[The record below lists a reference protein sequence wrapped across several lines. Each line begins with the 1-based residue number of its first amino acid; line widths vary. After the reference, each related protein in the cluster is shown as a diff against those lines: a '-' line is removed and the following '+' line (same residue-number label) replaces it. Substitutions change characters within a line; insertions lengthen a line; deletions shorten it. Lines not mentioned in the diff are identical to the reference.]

1 VKPAGSPAI
10 FNRKEGELSVPTTLL
25 AIDDSVTM
33 RKVLEMTFAGED
45 FRVVSAESADAGFAK
60 LRSERPSIV
69 LCDVTLDGPGGYAIC
84 AKIKSENPTVAV
96 VLMASKQQPYDAH
109 KGQSARADDFIEK
122 PFDTQ
127 QLIDKVKRL
136 ATRPVEAA
144 AAARPT
150 AAAGPPMS
158 VGPAT
163 TPGVAPA
170 AAAGRPPPAP
180 PAPAAPAR
188 APGGPPA
195 APQNRPAVPGV
206 AAGVGRGTLAYGAYA
221 LQNPGAAASQPQA
234 PQTPAVS
241 QAAFGASPQA
251 PAASQGGH
259 GAARP
264 PAAAAPAAASATG
277 TPSHPTHGTS
287 PGMVSPVAS
296 VAPAVAS
303 AAAAASAAS
312 SASNG
317 QLAAK
322 LQHLGLS
329 DAQVSA
335 VLSLSRE
342 VIERVVWEV
351 VPVLAET
358 MIKEELKRLTSD

>member
-1 VKPAGSPAI
+1 
-10 FNRKEGELSVPTTLL
+10 VPTTLL

-45 FRVVSAESADAGFAK
+45 FRVVSADSADAGLAK
-60 LRSERPSIV
+60 IRSERPSIV

-96 VLMASKQQPYDAH
+96 LMMASKQQPYDAH

-144 AAARPT
+144 AARPSAQ
-150 AAAGPPMS
+150 AAPMS
-158 VGPAT
+158 IGPAT
-163 TPGVAPA
+163 QPGVAPLGGGP
-170 AAAGRPPPAP
+170 GRPPPAP
-180 PAPAAPAR
+180 QAPAR
-188 APGGPPA
+188 GPGGPPP

-221 LQNPGAAASQPQA
+221 LQNPAAPA
-234 PQTPAVS
+234 P
-241 QAAFGASPQA
+241 PQA
-251 PAASQGGH
+251 PAAPAQGASASP
-259 GAARP
+259 GAYGGARQPAP
-264 PAAAAPAAASATG
+264 PAAAPSPPAPPVAPAA
-277 TPSHPTHGTS
+277 PSHGTS
-287 PGMVSPVAS
+287 PGMVSPVAA
-296 VAPAVAS
+296 VGAVAAS
-303 AAAAASAAS
+303 AVAAS

-322 LQHLGLS
+322 LQHLGLN

-335 VLSLSRE
+335 VLTLSRE
-342 VIERVVWEV
+342 VIEKVVWEV

-358 MIKEELKRLTSD
+358 MIREELKRLTSD

>member
-1 VKPAGSPAI
+1 M
-10 FNRKEGELSVPTTLL
+10 PTTVL

-69 LCDVTLDGPGGYAIC
+69 LCDVTLEGPGGYAVC

-96 VLMASKQQPYDAH
+96 LLLASKQQPYDAH

-136 ATRPVEAA
+136 ASRPVDARAA
-144 AAARPT
+144 VPAA
-150 AAAGPPMS
+150 PPAS
-158 VGPAT
+158 IGPAT
-163 TPGVAPA
+163 QPGVAPLGA
-170 AAAGRPPPAP
+170 GPGRPP

-188 APGGPPA
+188 APGGPAP
-195 APQNRPAVPGV
+195 APQNRPPVPGV
-206 AAGVGRGTLAYGAYA
+206 AGGVGRSTIAYGAYA
-221 LQNPGAAASQPQA
+221 MQNPAAPAA
-234 PQTPAVS
+234 P
-241 QAAFGASPQA
+241 PQA
-251 PAASQGGH
+251 PAASP
-259 GAARP
+259 GAYGARP
-264 PAAAAPAAASATG
+264 PVAPAAPSPPAAPVASPAAAS
-277 TPSHPTHGTS
+277 HGTS
-287 PGMVSPVAS
+287 PGLASPVA
-296 VAPAVAS
+296 AVAAASS
-303 AAAAASAAS
+303 AAAAA

-342 VIERVVWEV
+342 VIEKVVWEV

-358 MIKEELKRLTSD
+358 MIREELKRLTSD

>member
-1 VKPAGSPAI
+1 
-10 FNRKEGELSVPTTLL
+10 VPTTLL

-45 FRVVSAESADAGFAK
+45 FRVVSAESADAAFAK

-69 LCDVTLDGPGGYAIC
+69 LCDVTLEGPGGYAVC
-84 AKIKSENPTVAV
+84 AKIKAENPTVAV
-96 VLMASKQQPYDAH
+96 LILASKQQPYDAH

-136 ATRPVEAA
+136 ATRPVDVRAA
-144 AAARPT
+144 SPSI
-150 AAAGPPMS
+150 GP
-158 VGPAT
+158 VT
-163 TPGVAPA
+163 QPGVAPVGA
-170 AAAGRPPPAP
+170 GPGRPP

-188 APGGPPA
+188 APGGAPP

-206 AAGVGRGTLAYGAYA
+206 AGNVGRSTIAYGAYA
-221 LQNPGAAASQPQA
+221 MQNPAASAA
-234 PQTPAVS
+234 P
-241 QAAFGASPQA
+241 PQA
-251 PAASQGGH
+251 PAASPAGY
-259 GAARP
+259 GARPAAPAAPSPPQASAAP
-264 PAAAAPAAASATG
+264 PAAA
-277 TPSHPTHGTS
+277 THGTS
-287 PGMVSPVAS
+287 PGLASPTAGLVAAS
-296 VAPAVAS
+296 S
-303 AAAAASAAS
+303 AAAAAAAA

-335 VLSLSRE
+335 VLTLSRE
-342 VIERVVWEV
+342 VIEKVVWEV

-358 MIKEELKRLTSD
+358 MIREELKRLTSE

>member
-1 VKPAGSPAI
+1 
-10 FNRKEGELSVPTTLL
+10 VPTTLL

-136 ATRPVEAA
+136 ATRPVDAA
-144 AAARPT
+144 AAARP
-150 AAAGPPMS
+150 AAPAGPPMS

-163 TPGVAPA
+163 QPGVAPA

-180 PAPAAPAR
+180 PAPAAAAR
-188 APGGPPA
+188 APAGQPA

-206 AAGVGRGTLAYGAYA
+206 AAGIGRGTLAYGAYA
-221 LQNPGAAASQPQA
+221 LQNPGAAAPPQA
-234 PQTPAVS
+234 PQTPAAS
-241 QAAFGASPQA
+241 QAAFGASPQT
-251 PAASQGGH
+251 PAASQG
-259 GAARP
+259 AARP
-264 PAAAAPAAASATG
+264 PAAASATG

-287 PGMVSPVAS
+287 PGMASPVAS

-342 VIERVVWEV
+342 VIEKVVWEV

>member
-1 VKPAGSPAI
+1 M
-10 FNRKEGELSVPTTLL
+10 PTTLL

-45 FRVVSAESADAGFAK
+45 FRVVSADSADAGLAK

-69 LCDVTLDGPGGYAIC
+69 LCDVTLDGPGGYAVC

-96 VLMASKQQPYDAH
+96 LLLASKQQPYDAH

-136 ATRPVEAA
+136 ASRPVEAA
-144 AAARPT
+144 APARP
-150 AAAGPPMS
+150 AAPAPMS

-163 TPGVAPA
+163 QPGVAPV
-170 AAAGRPPPAP
+170 AGRPP

-188 APGGPPA
+188 APGGPAP

-206 AAGVGRGTLAYGAYA
+206 AAGIGRGTLAYGAYA
-221 LQNPGAAASQPQA
+221 MQNPAAPPAPPQA
-234 PQTPAVS
+234 SAAPPHAAPS
-241 QAAFGASPQA
+241 GQAPGASPAGYGASRQ
-251 PAASQGGH
+251 PAAPSPV
-259 GAARP
+259 AP
-264 PAAAAPAAASATG
+264 PVAPVA
-277 TPSHPTHGTS
+277 PHGTS
-287 PGMVSPVAS
+287 PGMASPAGVGAVA
-296 VAPAVAS
+296 AS
-303 AAAAASAAS
+303 AAVAAS

-342 VIERVVWEV
+342 VIEKVVWEV

-358 MIKEELKRLTSD
+358 MIREELKRLTTE

>member
-1 VKPAGSPAI
+1 
-10 FNRKEGELSVPTTLL
+10 VPTTLL

-33 RKVLEMTFAGED
+33 RKVLEITFAGED
-45 FRVVSAESADAGFAK
+45 FRVISAESADAAFAK

-96 VLMASKQQPYDAH
+96 LLLASKQQPYDAH

-136 ATRPVEAA
+136 ATRPAEAA
-144 AAARPT
+144 SPARP
-150 AAAGPPMS
+150 AAPAPMS
-158 VGPAT
+158 IGPAT
-163 TPGVAPA
+163 QPGVAPVGA
-170 AAAGRPPPAP
+170 GPGRPP

-188 APGGPPA
+188 APGPMGGPPP
-195 APQNRPAVPGV
+195 APQNRPAPGV
-206 AAGVGRGTLAYGAYA
+206 AAGIGRGTLAYGAYA
-221 LQNPGAAASQPQA
+221 LQNPAAP
-234 PQTPAVS
+234 
-241 QAAFGASPQA
+241 ASPPQPPAAPAQA
-251 PAASQGGH
+251 PAASSGGY
-259 GAARP
+259 GAARQPAPPVAPTP
-264 PAAAAPAAASATG
+264 PAPPVMASAAP
-277 TPSHPTHGTS
+277 HGSTS
-287 PGMVSPVAS
+287 PGLASPVA
-296 VAPAVAS
+296 ATAAVATS
-303 AAAAASAAS
+303 TVAAVA

-322 LQHLGLS
+322 LQHLGLN

-335 VLSLSRE
+335 VLALSRE
-342 VIERVVWEV
+342 VIEKVVWEV

-358 MIKEELKRLTSD
+358 MIREELKRLTSD

>member
-1 VKPAGSPAI
+1 
-10 FNRKEGELSVPTTLL
+10 VPTTLL

-136 ATRPVEAA
+136 ATRPVDAT
-144 AAARPT
+144 AAARP
-150 AAAGPPMS
+150 AAPAGPPMS

-163 TPGVAPA
+163 QPGVAPA
-170 AAAGRPPPAP
+170 GAAPGRPPPAP

-188 APGGPPA
+188 APAGQPA

-221 LQNPGAAASQPQA
+221 LQNPGAAASPPQA
-234 PQTPAVS
+234 PQAPAAS
-241 QAAFGASPQA
+241 QATFGASPQA
-251 PAASQGGH
+251 PAASQGGY

-264 PAAAAPAAASATG
+264 AAAAAPAAAGAAS

-287 PGMVSPVAS
+287 PGMASPVAS

-303 AAAAASAAS
+303 AAAAVSAAS

>member
-1 VKPAGSPAI
+1 
-10 FNRKEGELSVPTTLL
+10 VPTTLL

-45 FRVVSAESADAGFAK
+45 FRVVSADSADAAFAK

-69 LCDVTLDGPGGYAIC
+69 LCDVTLEGAGGYAVC
-84 AKIKSENPTVAV
+84 AKIKAENPTIAV
-96 VLMASKQQPYDAH
+96 LLLASKQQPYDAH

-136 ATRPVEAA
+136 ATRPVDVRQAA
-144 AAARPT
+144 PAT
-150 AAAGPPMS
+150 PPMS

-163 TPGVAPA
+163 QPGVAPIGSGP
-170 AAAGRPPPAP
+170 GRPP

-195 APQNRPAVPGV
+195 APQNRPPVPGV
-206 AAGVGRGTLAYGAYA
+206 AGSVGRSTMAYGAYA
-221 LQNPGAAASQPQA
+221 MQNPAAPAA
-234 PQTPAVS
+234 P
-241 QAAFGASPQA
+241 PQA
-251 PAASQGGH
+251 PAASSPPGYG
-259 GAARP
+259 ARP
-264 PAAAAPAAASATG
+264 PVAPAAPSPPTASAAPPAPA
-277 TPSHPTHGTS
+277 TPHGGTS
-287 PGMVSPVAS
+287 PGLASPVAG
-296 VAPAVAS
+296 V
-303 AAAAASAAS
+303 AAASSAVAVAA

-342 VIERVVWEV
+342 VIEKVVWEV

-358 MIKEELKRLTSD
+358 MIREELKRLTSD

>member
-1 VKPAGSPAI
+1 
-10 FNRKEGELSVPTTLL
+10 VPTTLL

-45 FRVVSAESADAGFAK
+45 FRVVSAESADAAFAK

-69 LCDVTLDGPGGYAIC
+69 LCDVTLEGAGGYAIC
-84 AKIKSENPTVAV
+84 AKIKAENPTVAV
-96 VLMASKQQPYDAH
+96 LLLASKQQPYDAH

-136 ATRPVEAA
+136 ATRPVDARAA
-144 AAARPT
+144 APAA
-150 AAAGPPMS
+150 PPAS
-158 VGPAT
+158 IGPAT
-163 TPGVAPA
+163 QPGVAPVGA
-170 AAAGRPPPAP
+170 GPGRPP

-188 APGGPPA
+188 APGGPPP
-195 APQNRPAVPGV
+195 APQNRPAAPGV
-206 AAGVGRGTLAYGAYA
+206 SAGIGRSTIAYGAYA
-221 LQNPGAAASQPQA
+221 MQNPGATA
-234 PQTPAVS
+234 
-241 QAAFGASPQA
+241 ASPQA
-251 PAASQGGH
+251 SAASP
-259 GAARP
+259 GAYGARP
-264 PAAAAPAAASATG
+264 AAPAAPSPPQPPAAPPPAT
-277 TPSHPTHGTS
+277 PTVVPHGTS
-287 PGMVSPVAS
+287 PGMASPAAGIAAAS
-296 VAPAVAS
+296 SS
-303 AAAAASAAS
+303 AAAAAAAA

-342 VIERVVWEV
+342 VIEKVVWEV

-358 MIKEELKRLTSD
+358 MIREELKRLTSE